1 MASIE
6 FSAVR
11 KGNVIVGKDG
21 QLYTVVDRNLNT
33 PGNWRAILQLK
44 LKNLKT
50 GAVTMSRER
59 PDDKTELAYLD
70 KREMQYLYRE
80 GEDFMFSDLETYD
93 QVPLHKDWV
102 GDLIQ
107 YIKEGDNCH
116 VVFYEDK
123 PISLELPP
131 TVDLKVVETEPS
143 LKGATAAA
151 QYKPATTDTGLTVTV
166 PPFIAIGEIITVDTR
181 TGEYTGRAN
190 K

>member
-6 FSAVR
+6 YSQVR
-11 KGNVIVGKDG
+11 KGNVIVGTDG

-33 PGNWRAILQLK
+33 PGNWRAMLQLK

-59 PDDKTELAYLD
+59 PDDKVELAFLD

-80 GEDFMFSDLETYD
+80 GDDFMFSDMETFD
-93 QVPLHKDWV
+93 VIPLNKDWV

-107 YIKEGDNCH
+107 YIKENDPCH
-116 VVFYEDK
+116 VVFYDEK

-131 TVDLKVVETEPS
+131 TVTLKVTETEPA

-151 QYKPATTDTGLTVTV
+151 QNKPATCETGLMVSV
-166 PPFIAIGEIITVDTR
+166 PPFIAIGEQITIDTR
-181 TGEYTGRAN
+181 TGEYAGRVS